1 MQVPI
6 TGISFP
12 PGRIAFV
19 LAGFKGAPRAGEVV
33 LTHLQW
39 DEPNVAPIAVTGDTV
54 QRDTLCGRPLEGTNG
69 PGLGGSDPKRL
80 LTSPIPALGF
90 AQPGETNPNLPKS
103 TAAALRRVSPAV
115 RAYRTQTVTHPF

>member
-1 MQVPI
+1 MPI

-39 DEPNVAPIAVTGDTV
+39 DEPNVAPIAVPGDTV

-80 LTSPIPALGF
+80 LTSPILHLAL
-90 AQPGETNPNLPKS
+90 L
-103 TAAALRRVSPAV
+103 SPV
-115 RAYRTQTVTHPF
+115 KPTQTSPNQQLQRYVVSAPPSEPTEHKL